1 MDDALT
7 STLEQLSKGL
17 KLIQDLDLDA
27 KIEDLLQYQLKLKKK
42 LQDLS
47 KTLINWE
54 KEINKQ
60 DFDQRLDLAQV
71 IKQKQREWQKNI
83 VEP

>member
-17 KLIQDLDLDA
+17 KLIQDLDLDS

-60 DFDQRLDLAQV
+60 EFDQRLDLAQV
-71 IKQKQREWQKNI
+71 IKQKQREWQKNL

>member
-1 MDDALT
+1 MDDVLT

-17 KLIQDLDLDA
+17 KLIQDLDLDS

-71 IKQKQREWQKNI
+71 IKQKQREWQKNL

>member
-17 KLIQDLDLDA
+17 KLIQDLDLDS

-71 IKQKQREWQKNI
+71 IKQKQREWQKNL